1 MSYSNG
7 LLPDQSYQTA
17 NKYVQRGLPGVGFK
31 LMVTGDYDMQNKKL
45 TNVKSGTD
53 SNDAVNKSQLD
64 ATTNLLHGSRAGDV
78 VNDKAVIYSN
88 TGAVH
93 ANSLYIEDPPDQGNS
108 NEVRIMTEHQSYPN
122 IHLNI
127 PDLHNFDGHGG
138 RPKSELM
145 VTSVEQTVTGK
156 KVFENI
162 EVHDPTSNNQAANK
176 SYADTKLSLTGG
188 TMTGDLILPPHNYPI
203 PGNTN
208 KVINYESQRE
218 IFLSRQESFPMQADI
233 NMNNNFIQN
242 IATPTSSH
250 QGVNKGYCDYNFL
263 NRQKGGRIM
272 GSLSMNQNDLFEI
285 PAPKYESSA
294 ANKNYVDNQMGTK
307 ADLSKTTTQTFQG
320 RVQVP
325 DFNSGGHNGSDIVN
339 LRYIDGIFL
348 NKKTGGTL
356 NNPITFL
363 SSLPSNQRQI
373 HNIGSPQFISSA
385 ANKQYVDGEI
395 GKIAP
400 VDTTQFIKKD
410 GSVPMAAD
418 LDMGTH
424 KISNVVN
431 PEFDTDV
438 VNKQYLENKLI
449 ESHLQPSGPSNIF
462 HFLMNDTSKFSSI
475 REIIIGS
482 FSDVEKVAH
491 RLNKK
496 ALSILLQN
504 DLQTVSYSARL
515 GLDMTSLSV
524 GDYTLVMEF
533 YWPEKFN
540 IYTYADSTPTN
551 IVDEQNIKNFS
562 NYQKLYLQFTKK
574 NTNSPNNL
582 IMEIRGELS
591 TSNQQ
596 TGYLIFYGAK
606 GTHYSITNDFYDQYI
621 MSDIFIYNEN
631 MKMQTKIDMNNN
643 KIIKLSNGTDPDD
656 AVNKGQLDSVNI
668 NLETF
673 KNQINTFKI
682 YFKNYFYLSI
692 FTSHFYDLK
701 EPSIFI
707 FDGAA
712 ISGINPNMSIKSSGS
727 SHITVSGFDPIR
739 GLQFNS
745 ATKIIIDLG
754 YMVNQN
760 TPYTIM
766 ISLTLKDHL
775 KVHFVEPI
783 NEQTFYYPGYVVNP
797 SDHTIRIHMSEI
809 VYGRK
814 IYPVVFDNKQIMIWI
829 YFNPSE
835 RKYEIIIGNGNY
847 VYRILNPLSY
857 FSTNKLRIDANNNI
871 INKICYQNQH
881 FASAETFTKMM
892 FEERK
897 NGSYF

>member
-31 LMVTGDYDMQNKKL
+31 LAVTGDYDMQNKKL

-188 TMTGDLILPPHNYPI
+188 TMTGDLILPHHNYPI

-250 QGVNKGYCDYNFL
+250 QATNKGYCDYNFL

-339 LRYIDGIFL
+339 LRYIDVIFL

-400 VDTTQFIKKD
+400 VDTTLFIKKD

-418 LDMGTH
+418 LDMATH

-449 ESHLQPSGPSNIF
+449 ESHLQPSGPSNTF

-574 NTNSPNNL
+574 IP
-582 IMEIRGELS
+582 IH
-591 TSNQQ
+591 Q
-596 TGYLIFYGAK
+596 
-606 GTHYSITNDFYDQYI
+606 
-621 MSDIFIYNEN
+621 
-631 MKMQTKIDMNNN
+631 
-643 KIIKLSNGTDPDD
+643 IIL
-656 AVNKGQLDSVNI
+656 
-668 NLETF
+668 
-673 KNQINTFKI
+673 
-682 YFKNYFYLSI
+682 
-692 FTSHFYDLK
+692 
-701 EPSIFI
+701 
-707 FDGAA
+707 
-712 ISGINPNMSIKSSGS
+712 
-727 SHITVSGFDPIR
+727 
-739 GLQFNS
+739 
-745 ATKIIIDLG
+745 
-754 YMVNQN
+754 
-760 TPYTIM
+760 
-766 ISLTLKDHL
+766 
-775 KVHFVEPI
+775 
-783 NEQTFYYPGYVVNP
+783 
-797 SDHTIRIHMSEI
+797 
-809 VYGRK
+809 
-814 IYPVVFDNKQIMIWI
+814 
-829 YFNPSE
+829 
-835 RKYEIIIGNGNY
+835 
-847 VYRILNPLSY
+847 
-857 FSTNKLRIDANNNI
+857 
-871 INKICYQNQH
+871 
-881 FASAETFTKMM
+881 
-892 FEERK
+892 
-897 NGSYF
+897 

>member
-31 LMVTGDYDMQNKKL
+31 FTDTGDYDMQNKKL

-188 TMTGDLILPPHNYPI
+188 TMTGDLILPHHNYPI

-250 QGVNKGYCDYNFL
+250 QVTNKGYCDYNFL

-272 GSLSMNQNDLFEI
+272 GSLSMNQNDLTGI
-285 PAPKYESSA
+285 PDTPKFGYSA
-294 ANKNYVDNQMGTK
+294 VNKNYVDAKIPSVDSTQFVKK
-307 ADLSKTTTQTFQG
+307 AGDRMNGDLDMDSHFVKNVGINLSDDST
-320 RVQVP
+320 VVP
-325 DFNSGGHNGSDIVN
+325 RSYVDSFA
-339 LRYIDGIFL
+339 
-348 NKKTGGTL
+348 
-356 NNPITFL
+356 NNA
-363 SSLPSNQRQI
+363 I
-373 HNIGSPQFISSA
+373 HNPLERDLYASNFQIKQLKIPTDVQDA
-385 ANKQYVDGEI
+385 ANKQYIDEALL
-395 GKIAP
+395 K
-400 VDTTQFIKKD
+400 
-410 GSVPMAAD
+410 
-418 LDMGTH
+418 
-424 KISNVVN
+424 
-431 PEFDTDV
+431 
-438 VNKQYLENKLI
+438 
-449 ESHLQPSGPSNIF
+449 SHLVSSHIENAFKYLSDQDESSSERNIIVHGIQDF
-462 HFLMNDTSKFSSI
+462 N
-475 REIIIGS
+475 GS
-482 FSDVEKVAH
+482 PHK
-491 RLNKK
+491 NKK
-496 ALSILLQN
+496 AYDI
-504 DLQTVSYSARL
+504 DL
-515 GLDMTSLSV
+515 
-524 GDYTLVMEF
+524 
-533 YWPEKFN
+533 
-540 IYTYADSTPTN
+540 IYTSGTQNYDSKIGIN
-551 IVDEQNIKNFS
+551 
-562 NYQKLYLQFTKK
+562 LYPLPVGKFTI
-574 NTNSPNNL
+574 
-582 IMEIRGELS
+582 IMEYYFPEDINISLLAKAS
-591 TSNQQ
+591 TAIINKQTITNFTSYKKQLVQINQQ
-596 TGYLIFYGAK
+596 TKDTPDYLFFTIRGSGTTTTNPEGYLVFYGVK
-606 GTHYSITNDFYDQYI
+606 EWVDTVPSEIYDHVLETGMFEY
-621 MSDIFIYNEN
+621 DNGN
-631 MKMQTKIDMNNN
+631 MKIFHDIDLNNN

-656 AVNKGQLDSVNI
+656 AVNKRQLDSVNI

-682 YFKNYFYLSI
+682 YFKNYLYLSI

-701 EPSIFI
+701 EPSFFI

-775 KVHFVEPI
+775 RLFFVEPI
-783 NEQTFYYPGYVVNP
+783 NEQTFYYPGYIVNP
-797 SDHTIRIHMSEI
+797 LDHSIRIYMSDI
-809 VYGRK
+809 VFGLK
-814 IYPVVFDNKQIMIWI
+814 IYPVVFNNKQIMIWI

-847 VYRILNPLSY
+847 VYRILHPLSY